1 MNYNNLTKVQK
12 ENRLGELRTSIEYF
26 VINPPI
32 NKCERLINNC
42 QDYFFIKG
50 SVKRDEL
57 GEGIAFSPVQAKL
70 LYNQLKEI
78 YDCPRKFFK
87 DTYEVNKMYYLTH
100 GCYLINK
107 HNIIRFFNDDKSQI
121 LFQINSR
128 ENIKI
133 LINWLKEVLGIGGY
147 FDEEE
152 IKDTL
157 EIKIKACEISKDNEG
172 LDNKL
177 FELHKSNIVLTNNKT
192 MEKSSEIV
200 IYPNYAHYGLLK
212 LNFSKF
218 FYIKDI
224 SAYKSVLFSPLQAQ
238 RIVMALKN
246 NENNIAIPLTNG
258 VFEMRNEII
267 AFSTIDEKHSYIL
280 DSEDKNKF
288 VNWLIEILIIGGY
301 VEKETVIK
309 ENNNKEISKE
319 CDTTNLTKELEEIK
333 CFDKTPELF
342 NKKTFTIN
350 LNIEQYREMKDE
362 DDTCSHVLYH
372 EHCEDFKKWL
382 TEILTIGGY
391 VKKEEPSTQEVRFE
405 INPSERTTKCCIDN
419 EEKGTTIC
427 NKIDKFD
434 FKKGKLISFAR
445 ALDFDNETVER
456 IIDALF
462 PQE

>member
-1 MNYNNLTKVQK
+1 MNYNNSTKAQK
-12 ENRLGELRTSIEYF
+12 ENRLNELRKSIEYF
-26 VINPPI
+26 VINSAFD
-32 NKCERLINNC
+32 KYKRLINNC

-57 GEGIAFSPVQAKL
+57 GKGITFSPVQAKL

-200 IYPNYAHYGLLK
+200 IYPNYVHYGLLK

-258 VFEMRNEII
+258 VFEIHNEII
-267 AFSTIDEKHSYIL
+267 AFS
-280 DSEDKNKF
+280 
-288 VNWLIEILIIGGY
+288 II
-301 VEKETVIK
+301 
-309 ENNNKEISKE
+309 
-319 CDTTNLTKELEEIK
+319 
-333 CFDKTPELF
+333 
-342 NKKTFTIN
+342 
-350 LNIEQYREMKDE
+350 
-362 DDTCSHVLYH
+362 
-372 EHCEDFKKWL
+372 
-382 TEILTIGGY
+382 
-391 VKKEEPSTQEVRFE
+391 
-405 INPSERTTKCCIDN
+405 
-419 EEKGTTIC
+419 
-427 NKIDKFD
+427 
-434 FKKGKLISFAR
+434 
-445 ALDFDNETVER
+445 
-456 IIDALF
+456 
-462 PQE
+462 